1 MNHADSS
8 AQQADIQD
16 CARETIQF
24 LGQVQ
29 PHGFLI
35 ECSPD
40 WIMRRVSANLRSWF
54 GLQPEQALGAP
65 LAELFGPRLIHD
77 LRGELQLMGER
88 PVVGRLY
95 DCRATGCDRSLDI
108 AVHRVGE
115 TIVIEG
121 EPATGEPNRTAA
133 AVPILL
139 AQLRHEKTVE
149 GVAGMIVRHV
159 RALTQFDRIMVY
171 RFHQDGSGEVIAES
185 KASSLPSFK
194 GLRYPAS
201 DIPPQARALYLRNTI
216 RLIPDVGAQT
226 VDLVPRIDP
235 MGAPLDLSMA
245 DLRAVSP
252 VHIEYLHNM
261 GVAASMSISIVV
273 GGELWGLIAAHHQHP
288 RRLSMAQRESLSF
301 FGQMASSILEG
312 IVRAEELARQDRAR
326 SLHNRLLS
334 QFSGEAR
341 VVSDILPQLAEAQ
354 DMLGADGLATWIDG
368 NLQTMGTTPDSAQIG
383 DLIRFLNRAVSSR
396 IYATQQL
403 PVVYPEAEQY
413 ADTVSGVLAV
423 PVSRRPRDYILFFRR
438 ELPRQVVWA
447 GEPVKVVHQTTDGIR
462 FSPRKSFNAW
472 RETVRHQSAP
482 WTEADL
488 NVAES
493 LRISFLELMLQVT
506 DDAEKQRKVANDQQD
521 LLIAELNHRV
531 RNILN
536 LIVGLVRQCSDDA
549 RNVTDFSRQVSERVH
564 ALARAHDQITSSG
577 WGPRSVRNMI
587 RVEAGAYLA
596 DKAERITI
604 TGDEAAIQP
613 DAFATLALVVHE
625 LITNSAKYGA
635 FRDSHGG
642 VDIALTCDPDLGLV
656 MDWVEHGGTPVKAP
670 TRRGFGS
677 TIIERAIPH
686 ELGGDATLDF
696 AASGLRARFVI
707 PFAYLADCVPEADT
721 DARVDTSEAAS
732 IERIDGSVLLVED
745 NLLIAMEVE
754 QALETLGADEVHVA
768 SSVASALI
776 LLEQHRIDFAVLDY
790 NLGRE
795 QSVRVAEE
803 LGRRDIPFVFA
814 TGYGDTAMIDT
825 RFRDRPVLTKPYTL
839 AMMMQAYGQAMSR
852 FAGAGAMRN
861 AARS

>member
-1 MNHADSS
+1 MNHADPSVD
-8 AQQADIQD
+8 QADMQA
-16 CARETIQF
+16 CAREAIEF

-40 WIMRRVSANLRSWF
+40 WIVRRVSANMRSWF
-54 GLQPEQALGAP
+54 GRQPEQALGAP
-65 LAELFGPRLIHD
+65 LSDLFGPRLIHD

-95 DCRATGCDRSLDI
+95 DRQATGCDRSLDL
-108 AVHRVGE
+108 AVHRAGE

-121 EPATGEPNRTAA
+121 EPATGEPNRAA
-133 AVPILL
+133 TAVPTLL

-149 GVAGMIVRHV
+149 GLAGMIVRQV

-171 RFHQDGSGEVIAES
+171 RFHHDGSGEVIAES
-185 KASSLPSFK
+185 KATSLPSFK

-201 DIPPQARALYLRNTI
+201 DIPPQARALYLRNPI
-216 RLIPDVGAQT
+216 RLIADVGAQT
-226 VDLVPRIDP
+226 VDLIPRIDP
-235 MGAPLDLSMA
+235 MGRPLDLSMA

-252 VHIEYLHNM
+252 VHIEYLRNM

-312 IVRAEELARQDRAR
+312 ISRAEELARQDRAR
-326 SLHNRLLS
+326 NLHNRLLS

-354 DMLGADGLATWIDG
+354 DMLAADGLATWIDG
-368 NLQTMGTTPDSAQIG
+368 NLQTMGATPDSEQIG
-383 DLIRFLNRAVSSR
+383 DLIRFLNRAVASR
-396 IYATQQL
+396 IYSTQQL
-403 PVVYPEAEQY
+403 PVVHPEAEPY
-413 ADTVSGVLAV
+413 AEVASGVLAV

-447 GEPVKVVHQTTDGIR
+447 GEPVKVAHHTTEGTR
-462 FSPRKSFNAW
+462 FSPRKSFDAW

-482 WTEADL
+482 WTQADL
-488 NVAES
+488 NVAEA

-549 RNVTDFSRQVSERVH
+549 QSVTDFSRQVSERVY
-564 ALARAHDQITSSG
+564 ALARAHDQIASSG

-596 DKAERITI
+596 DKADRITI

-642 VDIALTCDPDLGLV
+642 VDIALTCDPDLGLI
-656 MDWVEHGGTPVKAP
+656 MDWVEHGGAPVKAP
-670 TRRGFGS
+670 MRRGFGS

-686 ELGGDATLDF
+686 ELGGDAMLDF
-696 AASGLRARFVI
+696 ATSGLRARFVI
-707 PFAYLADCVPEADT
+707 PSVYLADCAPGADT
-721 DARVDTSEAAS
+721 DARIDTGEAAGAG
-732 IERIDGSVLLVED
+732 RIDGSVLLVED
-745 NLLIAMEVE
+745 NLLIALEVE
-754 QALETLGADEVHVA
+754 DSLGLLGASEVHVA
-768 SSVASALI
+768 SSVASALTLI
-776 LLEQHRIDFAVLDY
+776 ARHRIDFALLDY

-795 QSVRVAEE
+795 QSVRVADE
-803 LGRRDIPFVFA
+803 LIRLDIPFVFA
-814 TGYGDTAMIDT
+814 TGYGDTAMIAPQ
-825 RFRDRPVLTKPYTL
+825 FRDRPILTKPYTHS
-839 AMMMQAYGQAMSR
+839 MMMHAYGQAISH
-852 FAGAGAMRN
+852 
-861 AARS
+861 AARHR